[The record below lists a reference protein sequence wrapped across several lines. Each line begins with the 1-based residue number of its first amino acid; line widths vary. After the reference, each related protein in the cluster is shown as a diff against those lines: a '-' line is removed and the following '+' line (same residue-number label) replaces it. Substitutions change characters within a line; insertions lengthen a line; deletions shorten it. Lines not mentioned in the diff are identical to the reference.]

1 MKKYNEINDNFLNLI
16 KIVKKLRDKD
26 NGCLWCN
33 SQTSESIAKYS
44 IEEANEVVEAIDK
57 GNSSEICEELG
68 DLLFQVIFHSQIKSD
83 EKEFDINDVI
93 KSINK
98 KMIRRNPHVF
108 NNKNNKEYTLD
119 ANWGRVIMAIGKTEE
134 NINQNKIKVL
144 FGNNT
149 VCENGSIS
157 KKINIRKLNNYMKNR
172 TIDINVNLNLGKFY
186 HTVYGND
193 LTLEYLKINAD
204 YRS

>member
-1 MKKYNEINDNFLNLI
+1 LDRKSIIVSCIKIFKKKIASRCKLKVNSKENIGISMKKYNEINDNFLNLI

-119 ANWGRVIMAIGKTEE
+119 EIEE
-134 NINQNKIKVL
+134 NWIKIK
-144 FGNNT
+144 N
-149 VCENGSIS
+149 EE
-157 KKINIRKLNNYMKNR
+157 
-172 TIDINVNLNLGKFY
+172 KF
-186 HTVYGND
+186 NQ
-193 LTLEYLKINAD
+193 
-204 YRS
+204 

>member
-119 ANWGRVIMAIGKTEE
+119 EIEE
-134 NINQNKIKVL
+134 NWSKIKK
-144 FGNNT
+144 
-149 VCENGSIS
+149 EE
-157 KKINIRKLNNYMKNR
+157 
-172 TIDINVNLNLGKFY
+172 KF
-186 HTVYGND
+186 NQ
-193 LTLEYLKINAD
+193 
-204 YRS
+204 